1 MISPVI
7 HFSGNCLEAII
18 LYEQAFNSTDKQ
30 VSFYREAPYN
40 NGMNI
45 TKDMLDLVMHSTIT
59 LSGTKFNMSDTTHD
73 LNVGDMVCFN
83 VFMDTE
89 AEVINA
95 YEVLSH
101 DGEIVQ
107 EIGPQFFSKLYAVV
121 VDRFGIRWQLMTA

>member
-7 HFSGNCLEAII
+7 HFSGKCLEAIR
-18 LYEQAFNSTDKQ
+18 LYEKAFNITEKQ
-30 VSFYREAPYN
+30 VSFYRDAPYD

-59 LSGTKFNMSDTTHD
+59 LCGTKFNMSDTTEY

-89 AEVINA
+89 DEVKNA
-95 YEVLSH
+95 YEVLSY
-101 DGEIVQ
+101 DGEIIQ

-121 VDRFGIRWQLMTA
+121 VDRFGIRWQLMYS